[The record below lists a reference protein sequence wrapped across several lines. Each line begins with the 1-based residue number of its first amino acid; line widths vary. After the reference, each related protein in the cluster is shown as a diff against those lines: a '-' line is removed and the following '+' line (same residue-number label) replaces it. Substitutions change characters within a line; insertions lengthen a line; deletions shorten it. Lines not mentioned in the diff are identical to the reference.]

1 MADGSASC
9 GTPQPGRHAQTGVG
23 VSDDEKALPTFR
35 SVGINPLWWLT
46 AIAGGVLF
54 TGIVTWLYMLLQFD
68 DASRARFVQLLLDGY
83 GRPIDPDPTPL
94 WSQPLS
100 VQLHVFS
107 VTVAFVSG
115 LIVFLLP
122 KGTGLHRL
130 LGWSF
135 VCAMI
140 GAAVTSVMMIADLG
154 TGINFLH
161 VFTVITAV
169 SLTLGL
175 YAIRRGDVRNHAG
188 NMVGLYIGGL
198 LIAGSFAFLPGRLMW
213 RMLFGV

>member
-1 MADGSASC
+1 MGKE
-9 GTPQPGRHAQTGVG
+9 TK
-23 VSDDEKALPTFR
+23 ELPTFR

-46 AIAGGVLF
+46 GIAGSLLF
-54 TGIVTWLYMLLQFD
+54 TVIVTWIYFQLQFD
-68 DASRARFVQLLLDGY
+68 AADRARFVQFMVDGY
-83 GRPIDPDPTPL
+83 ARPINPDPTPL

-107 VTVAFVSG
+107 VTIAFFSG
-115 LIVFLLP
+115 LVVFLLP

-135 VCAMI
+135 VVSMI
-140 GAAVTSVMMIADLG
+140 GAAATSIMMIADLG

-198 LIAGSFAFLPGRLMW
+198 LIAGTFAFLPGRLMW
-213 RMLFGV
+213 RILFGD